1 MVSTGVTELP
11 ATDPIADML
20 TRIRNA
26 IAVRR
31 DSVSLPA
38 SKLKLELARLLQ
50 KEGFL
55 SEVEQTDTKPQASLR
70 LHIRYYENRDPVIT
84 GLRRVSR
91 PGLRVYVG
99 KHEIPRLYG
108 GLGVSF
114 VSTSKG
120 IMTGREA
127 WKSGLGGEL
136 LFYVW

>member
-1 MVSTGVTELP
+1 MRAP
-11 ATDPIADML
+11 ATDPVADML

-26 IAVRR
+26 ISVRR
-31 DSVSLPA
+31 DTVSVPG
-38 SKLKLELARLLQ
+38 SKLKLELAKLLQ
-50 KEGFL
+50 KEGFIAG
-55 SEVEQTDTKPQASLR
+55 VEQTDTKPQPMLK
-70 LHIRYYENRDPVIT
+70 LHLRYYENRDPVIT

-99 KHEIPRLYG
+99 RHEIPRLYG